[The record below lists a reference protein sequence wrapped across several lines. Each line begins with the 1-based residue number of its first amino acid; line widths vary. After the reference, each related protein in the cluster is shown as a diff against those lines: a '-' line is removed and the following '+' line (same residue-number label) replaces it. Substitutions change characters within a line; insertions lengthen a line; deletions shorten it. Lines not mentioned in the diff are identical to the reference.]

1 MNTMFLDSVAT
12 VDNAPLAQQHPPH
25 NAYAHA
31 QRPYSMGPTGTAVPN
46 IRVAPA
52 PVPAAA
58 HPGHASPPPAMKTI
72 PAAPFVAPA
81 LPKPAHAHRADQAD
95 EIRARPP
102 LSVALFLAV
111 TMVMLL
117 GASGMAISAL
127 VELL

>member
-1 MNTMFLDSVAT
+1 MNTMFLESVAT

-25 NAYAHA
+25 NAYSHA
-31 QRPYSMGPTGTAVPN
+31 QRPYSMGPTGTAVPS
-46 IRVAPA
+46 IHVAPA
-52 PVPAAA
+52 LAPVPA
-58 HPGHASPPPAMKTI
+58 HPGHASPPPAMKTM
-72 PAAPFVAPA
+72 PATPFVAPA
-81 LPKPAHAHRADQAD
+81 PPKPVHAHRAGQTD
-95 EIRARPP
+95 EVRARPP